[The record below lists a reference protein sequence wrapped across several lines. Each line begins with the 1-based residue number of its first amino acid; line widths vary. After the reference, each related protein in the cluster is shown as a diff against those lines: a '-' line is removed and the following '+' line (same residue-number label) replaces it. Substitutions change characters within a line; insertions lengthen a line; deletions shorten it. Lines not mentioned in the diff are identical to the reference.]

1 MKKKD
6 WYEALKVEIILYP
19 EEDIVRTSFSD
30 NVDSEVGGGW
40 DNEGWGN

>member
-19 EEDIVRTSFSD
+19 EESIIRTSKED
-30 NVDSEVGGGW
+30 NVDSEVGDGW
-40 DNEGWGN
+40 DTEGWGN